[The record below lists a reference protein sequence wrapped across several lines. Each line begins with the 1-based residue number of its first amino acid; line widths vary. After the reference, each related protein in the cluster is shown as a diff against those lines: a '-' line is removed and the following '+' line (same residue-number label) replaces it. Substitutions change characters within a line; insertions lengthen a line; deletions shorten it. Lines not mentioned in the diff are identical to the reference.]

1 MRNMMKV
8 VCFVLAGA
16 SLVATGD
23 AMNMKPVKETTMT
36 VRGTFEVK
44 MVPQSADAAGGPFG
58 RFLLDKKFEGD
69 LDAVSRGQML
79 ASGGPPSRSGGYVAL
94 EQVTGI
100 LNGKR
105 GSFVLLHRG
114 TMNEG
119 SNQLDVTVVP
129 GSGTGELAGISGTMT
144 IVIEGAKHFYEFF
157 YTLAAK

>member
-1 MRNMMKV
+1 
-8 VCFVLAGA
+8 
-16 SLVATGD
+16 
-23 AMNMKPVKETTMT
+23 
-36 VRGTFEVK
+36 
-44 MVPQSADAAGGPFG
+44 
-58 RFLLDKKFEGD
+58 
-69 LDAVSRGQML
+69 ML